1 VTGKICREHSVGA
14 SLRFESQLD
23 LVLNYGGEGGIRL
36 LLRQH
41 RVGLCVGSP
50 ALADADVL
58 SAFLTFSQ
66 RFAPLRIPGEFCAE

>member
-1 VTGKICREHSVGA
+1 M
-14 SLRFESQLD
+14 F
-23 LVLNYGGEGGIRL
+23 LNGGEGGIRL

-41 RVGLCVGSP
+41 HVDSCVGSS

-66 RFAPLRIPGEFCAE
+66 RFAPLRIPGEFSAK